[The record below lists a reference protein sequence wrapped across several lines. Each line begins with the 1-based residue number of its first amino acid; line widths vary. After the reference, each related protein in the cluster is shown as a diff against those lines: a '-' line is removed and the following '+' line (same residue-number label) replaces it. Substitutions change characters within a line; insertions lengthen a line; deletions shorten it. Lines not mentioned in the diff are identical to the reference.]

1 MATPLV
7 RIPQPQGGTMY
18 AFASAARDITRAFNS
33 ADINFEFSKFALL
46 DLPDFTQSVNGS
58 NAIDFELNLKQPSGQ
73 AYVASMPNVDF
84 AQTFQNYALNLE
96 EILLKDDD
104 YDPIILQSDAE
115 KIFFK
120 WLSALGAIDFRPTD
134 SNESSTGAYAE
145 NDNAILGGSNYD
157 KVVKYLG
164 SIDAEND
171 VAYQGNTYHEV
182 YINVPTSVGYTPSV
196 LFKPTEYNT
205 SATKLYPSD
214 VNAQNVEG
222 REGQTHPDPNINLE
236 PIVDQWTQNSGPF
249 YDIQTNATNSVQID
263 WDTASYEMIQ
273 NNSEVQSLLDF
284 AKTGQEFRFNAVLVY
299 YDLYSSSVPAN
310 RATNLY
316 GILILDDITDAY
328 GPGSK
333 IHEQIKFKPNEVT
346 GLNGNAYSLKLN
358 LKFNSSLDNV
368 GVETSINDFTTF
380 SMDLFMDTTTALENA
395 TDLLLQANNR
405 YAKISDRLD
414 VLENLILGTAKA
426 AEIEARVKELEDDFT
441 ASSLQ
446 LRDSEALLSLV
457 NNAHTKINQLIDGTI
472 PVELQYNTDVIFS
485 GRGTKIDKSIP
496 GKIKIN
502 NEVEGYSNNPA
513 WRWDIASGIA
523 TGRLSTNDGF
533 DASGA
538 ETYGVWTKLEP
549 YTNRLSLKGLL
560 PKDVENNPLNDNLN
574 IYIDDSTNGW
584 KSGQIFKI
592 ALDEINVNQH
602 NIKIWTGK
610 TSGYSVKIADIDP
623 SKLITTTPYFEV
635 VCIDPINYVFELDI
649 LR

>member
-46 DLPDFTQSVNGS
+46 DLPDFTQSVNGA
-58 NAIDFELNLKQPSGQ
+58 NTIDFELALKQPSGQ
-73 AYVASMPNVDF
+73 AYNATMPNVDF

-104 YDPIILQSDAE
+104 YDPIILASDAE

-120 WLSALGAIDFRPTD
+120 WLSALGAIDFRATD

-182 YINVPTSVGYTPSV
+182 YINVPTAVGFTPLV

-205 SATKLYPSD
+205 SATKAYPTD
-214 VNAQNVEG
+214 VNAANVEG

-236 PIVDQWTQNSGPF
+236 PVVDAWTQNSGPY
-249 YDIQTNATNSVQID
+249 YDIATNATNSVQID
-263 WDTASYEMIQ
+263 WDTASYEPIQ
-273 NNSEVQSLLDF
+273 NNPDVKSLADY
-284 AKTGQEFRFNAVLVY
+284 AKTGQQFRFNAVLVY

-316 GILILDDITDAY
+316 GILILDDVTDAY

-346 GLNGNAYSLKLN
+346 GLNGNAFSLKLN

-368 GVETSINDFTTF
+368 GVETSVNDFTTF

-395 TDLLLQANNR
+395 TELLLQANNR
-405 YAKISDRLD
+405 YNKIVERLD
-414 VLENLILGTAKA
+414 SLENIILGTAKA
-426 AEIEARVKELEDDFT
+426 AELEKRIKEIEDDFT

-446 LRDSEALLSLV
+446 LRDSSALLDLI
-457 NNAHTKINQLIDGTI
+457 NKAHDKINQLIDGTI

-485 GRGTKIDKSIP
+485 GRGTKVDKSVP

-502 NEVEGYSNNPA
+502 NEVEGYVPSDIFK
-513 WRWDIASGIA
+513 WDIASQITAGA
-523 TGRLSTNDGF
+523 LTTNNLF
-533 DASGA
+533 DNSFANQ
-538 ETYGVWTKLEP
+538 YGVWAKLNL
-549 YTNRLSLKGLL
+549 YTNRLSLKNLMNA
-560 PKDVENNPLNDNLN
+560 DPLNSNLN

-584 KSGQIFKI
+584 KLGQVFKI
-592 ALDEINVNQH
+592 AFDEIDVNGN
-602 NIKIWTGK
+602 NIKIWTNK
-610 TSGYSVKIADIDP
+610 SGGWSNITDIDP
-623 SKLITTTPYFEV
+623 SQLTTNKPYIEL
-635 VCIDPINYVFELDI
+635 VCTDPANYVFEVDI

>member
-46 DLPDFTQSVNGS
+46 DLPDFTQSVNGA
-58 NAIDFELNLKQPSGQ
+58 NTIDFELNLKQPSGQ
-73 AYVASMPNVDF
+73 AYNASQPNVDF

-120 WLSALGAIDFRPTD
+120 WLSSLGAIDFRPTD

-164 SIDAEND
+164 SVDAEND

-182 YINVPTSVGYTPSV
+182 YINVPTSTGYTPLV
-196 LFKPTEYNT
+196 LFKPTDYNT
-205 SATKLYPSD
+205 SGTKLYPTD
-214 VNAQNVEG
+214 IEAANIEG
-222 REGQTHPDPNINLE
+222 REGQTHPDPNINLL
-236 PIVDQWTQNSGPF
+236 PVVDSHDGSSGY

-263 WDTASYEMIQ
+263 WDTASYEAIQ
-273 NNSEVQSLLDF
+273 NNPDVKSLLDF
-284 AKTGQEFRFNAVLVY
+284 AKTGQQFRFNAVLVY
-299 YDLYSSSVPAN
+299 YDLYSSSIPAN

-316 GILILDDITDAY
+316 GILILDDILDAY
-328 GPGSK
+328 GPGTK

-346 GLNGNAYSLKLN
+346 GLNGNAFSLKLN

-395 TDLLLQANNR
+395 TQLLLEANDR
-405 YAKISDRLD
+405 YAKIVERLD
-414 VLENLILGTAKA
+414 SVENIILGTAKA
-426 AEIEARVKELEDDFT
+426 AALEARIKELEDDFT

-446 LRDSEALLSLV
+446 LRDSAALLDLI
-457 NNAHTKINQLIDGTI
+457 NNAHTKINQLVDGTI
-472 PVELQYNTDVIFS
+472 PVELQYNTDVIFA
-485 GRGTKIDKSIP
+485 GTGTSIDKSVP
-496 GKIKIN
+496 GKIKVN
-502 NEVEGYSNNPA
+502 NTVDGYQILTPYKWSKNSNITDSRLTAQNQYDA
-513 WRWDIASGIA
+513 ANATEFGIWA
-523 TGRLSTNDGF
+523 
-533 DASGA
+533 
-538 ETYGVWTKLEP
+538 KLNL
-549 YTNRLSLKGLL
+549 YSNRLSL
-560 PKDVENNPLNDNLN
+560 LNIFGGTADSSVN
-574 IYIDDSTNGW
+574 IYIDDSTVGW
-584 KSGQIFKI
+584 KVGQVFKV
-592 ALDEINVNQH
+592 AFDTFDINGKS
-602 NIKIWTGK
+602 IKIYTNK
-610 TSGYSVKIADIDP
+610 TNGFSSLIAEIDAVQLIS
-623 SKLITTTPYFEV
+623 SKPYIELVCVDPANYGFEV
-635 VCIDPINYVFELDI
+635 DI

>member
-18 AFASAARDITRAFNS
+18 AFASSARDITRAFNS
-33 ADINFEFSKFALL
+33 ADINFEFSKYALL
-46 DLPDFTQSVNGS
+46 DLPDFTQSVNNENS
-58 NAIDFELNLKQPSGQ
+58 INFELNLKQASGQ
-73 AYVASMPNVDF
+73 PYNAGMPNVDF

-96 EILLKDDD
+96 ELLLNDDD
-104 YDPIILQSDAE
+104 YDPIILASDAE

-120 WLSALGAIDFRPTD
+120 WLSALGAIDFRPSD

-157 KVVKYLG
+157 RVVKYLG

-182 YINVPTSVGYTPSV
+182 YINVPTSVGYTPQV
-196 LFKPTEYNT
+196 LFKPTDYNT
-205 SATKLYPSD
+205 TATKLYPSD
-214 VNAQNVEG
+214 VNAVNIEG
-222 REGQTHPDPNINLE
+222 REGQTHPDPNIDLL
-236 PIVDQWTQNSGPF
+236 PIVDQWTLNSGAY
-249 YDIQTNATNSVQID
+249 YDVQTNATNSVQID
-263 WDTASYEMIQ
+263 WDTASYEQIQ
-273 NNSEVQSLLDF
+273 NNPDVKSLLDY
-284 AKTGQEFRFNAVLVY
+284 AKTGQQFRFNAVLVY

-310 RATNLY
+310 RSTNLY

-368 GVETSINDFTTF
+368 GVETSVNDFTTF

-405 YAKISDRLD
+405 YAKIADRLTSI
-414 VLENLILGTAKA
+414 ENVILGTAQA
-426 AEIEARVKELEDDFT
+426 AQLEARIKELEDDFT

-446 LRDSEALLSLV
+446 LQDSDALLTLI
-457 NNAHTKINQLIDGTI
+457 NNAHEKLNQLIDGTI

-485 GRGTKIDKSIP
+485 GKGTTVDKSIA

-502 NEVEGYSNNPA
+502 NDVEGYVVSDLYK
-513 WRWDIASGIA
+513 WDIASKIT
-523 TGRLSTNDGF
+523 TGVLNSSNLF
-533 DASGA
+533 DNSQANQ
-538 ETYGVWTKLEP
+538 YGVWSKLNL
-549 YTNRLSLKGLL
+549 YTNRLSL
-560 PKDVENNPLNDNLN
+560 NNILNNEPLNSSLD

-584 KSGQIFKI
+584 KKGQVFKI
-592 ALDEINVNQH
+592 AINTIDVNGN
-602 NIKIWTGK
+602 NIKVLTNK
-610 TSGYSVKIADIDP
+610 SGGWQNIVDIDP
-623 SKLITTTPYFEV
+623 SQLITTKPYIEL
-635 VCIDPINYVFELDI
+635 VCIDPINYVFEVDI

>member
-46 DLPDFTQSVNGS
+46 DLPDFTQSVNGA
-58 NAIDFELNLKQPSGQ
+58 NTIDFELALKQPSGQ
-73 AYVASMPNVDF
+73 AYNATMPNVDF

-104 YDPIILQSDAE
+104 YDPIILASDAE

-120 WLSALGAIDFRPTD
+120 WLSALGAIDFRATD

-182 YINVPTSVGYTPSV
+182 YINVPTAVGFTPLV

-205 SATKLYPSD
+205 SATKAYPTD
-214 VNAQNVEG
+214 VNAANVEG

-236 PIVDQWTQNSGPF
+236 PVVDAWTQNSGPY
-249 YDIQTNATNSVQID
+249 YDISTNATNSVQID
-263 WDTASYEMIQ
+263 WDTASYEPIQ
-273 NNSEVQSLLDF
+273 NNPDVKSLADY
-284 AKTGQEFRFNAVLVY
+284 AKTGQQFRFNAVLVY

-316 GILILDDITDAY
+316 GILILDDVTDAY

-346 GLNGNAYSLKLN
+346 GLNGNAFSLKLN

-368 GVETSINDFTTF
+368 GVETSVNDFTTF

-405 YAKISDRLD
+405 YNKIVERLD
-414 VLENLILGTAKA
+414 SLENIILGTAKA
-426 AEIEARVKELEDDFT
+426 AELEKRIKEIEDDFT

-446 LRDSEALLSLV
+446 LRDSSALLDLI
-457 NNAHTKINQLIDGTI
+457 NKAHGKINQLIDGTI

-485 GRGTKIDKSIP
+485 GRGTKVDKSVP

-502 NEVEGYSNNPA
+502 NEVEGYVSSDVFK
-513 WRWDIASGIA
+513 WDIASQITAGA
-523 TGRLSTNDGF
+523 LTTSNLF
-533 DASGA
+533 DNSFANQ
-538 ETYGVWTKLEP
+538 YGVWAKLNL
-549 YTNRLSLKGLL
+549 YTNRLSLKNLMNA
-560 PKDVENNPLNDNLN
+560 DPLNSNLN

-584 KSGQIFKI
+584 KLGQVFKI
-592 ALDEINVNQH
+592 AFDEIDVNGN
-602 NIKIWTGK
+602 NIKIWTNK
-610 TSGYSVKIADIDP
+610 SGGWSNIADIDP
-623 SKLITTTPYFEV
+623 SQLTTNKPYIEL
-635 VCIDPINYVFELDI
+635 VCTDPANYVFEVDI

>member
-33 ADINFEFSKFALL
+33 ADINFEFSKYALL
-46 DLPDFTQSVNGS
+46 DLPDFTQSVNNS
-58 NAIDFELNLKQPSGQ
+58 NTIDFELNLKQPSGQ
-73 AYVASMPNVDF
+73 AYVAGQPNVDF

-104 YDPIILQSDAE
+104 YDPILLASDAE

-182 YINVPTSVGYTPSV
+182 YINVPTAVGYSPLV

-205 SATKLYPSD
+205 SATKLYLD
-214 VNAQNVEG
+214 ANNVNIEG
-222 REGQTHPDPNINLE
+222 REGQTHPDPNINLL
-236 PIVDQWTQNSGPF
+236 PVVDAGSTANTAAY
-249 YDIQTNATNSVQID
+249 YDIATNATDSVQID
-263 WDTASYEMIQ
+263 WDTASYEPIQ
-273 NNSEVQSLLDF
+273 NNPDVQSLLDY
-284 AKTGQEFRFNAVLVY
+284 AKTGQQFRFNAVLVY
-299 YDLYSSSVPAN
+299 YDLYSSSIPAN

-316 GILILDDITDAY
+316 GILILDDITDSY

-346 GLNGNAYSLKLN
+346 GLNGNAFSLKLN

-368 GVETSINDFTTF
+368 GVETSVNDFTTF

-395 TDLLLQANNR
+395 TELLLQANNR
-405 YAKISDRLD
+405 YNKIVERLD
-414 VLENLILGTAKA
+414 SLENIILGTAKA
-426 AEIEARVKELEDDFT
+426 AALEARIQELEDDFT

-446 LRDSEALLSLV
+446 LQDSNALLSLI

-472 PVELQYNTDVIFS
+472 PVELQYNTDVIFA
-485 GRGTKIDKSIP
+485 GKGTNVDKSIA
-496 GKIKIN
+496 GKIKVN
-502 NEVEGYSNNPA
+502 NSVEGYVVNDVFQ
-513 WRWDIASGIA
+513 WDIASGVVS
-523 TGRLSTNDGF
+523 GSVLGGTNLF
-533 DASGA
+533 DNSNSNIN
-538 ETYGVWTKLEP
+538 GVWTKLNS
-549 YTNRLSLKGLL
+549 YSNRLSLKNKLSA
-560 PKDVENNPLNDNLN
+560 DPLNGNLN
-574 IYIDDSTNGW
+574 IYVDDSVTGWTKGQSFRIAFDTIDVDGNNIKVWTN
-584 KSGQIFKI
+584 KSGGWQ
-592 ALDEINVNQH
+592 N
-602 NIKIWTGK
+602 
-610 TSGYSVKIADIDP
+610 IADIDP
-623 SKLITTTPYFEV
+623 SQLLTNKPYIELVCTDPANFVFEV
-635 VCIDPINYVFELDI
+635 DI

>member
-46 DLPDFTQSVNGS
+46 DLPDFTQSVDGA

-73 AYVASMPNVDF
+73 AYNATMPNVDF

-104 YDPIILQSDAE
+104 YDPIILASDAE

-145 NDNAILGGSNYD
+145 NDNSILGGANYD

-182 YINVPTSVGYTPSV
+182 YINVPTSIGYTPLV
-196 LFKPTEYNT
+196 LFKPTDYNT
-205 SATKLYPSD
+205 SATKLYPTD
-214 VNAQNVEG
+214 VNAQNIEG

-236 PIVDQWTQNSGPF
+236 PVVDQWTLNSGPY
-249 YDIQTNATNSVQID
+249 YDVQTNSTNSVQID
-263 WDTASYEMIQ
+263 FDTASYEPIQ
-273 NNSEVQSLLDF
+273 NNPDVESLLDY
-284 AKTGQEFRFNAVLVY
+284 AKTGQQFRFNAVLVY

-346 GLNGNAYSLKLN
+346 GLNGNAFSLKLN

-368 GVETSINDFTTF
+368 GVETSVNDFTTF

-405 YAKISDRLD
+405 YNQIVERLD
-414 VLENLILGTAKA
+414 SLESIILGTAQA
-426 AEIEARVKELEDDFT
+426 AALESRIKELEDDFT
-441 ASSLQ
+441 SSSLQ
-446 LRDSEALLSLV
+446 LQDANALLSLI

-485 GRGTKIDKSIP
+485 GRGTTVDKSIP
-496 GKIKIN
+496 GKIKVN
-502 NEVEGYSNNPA
+502 NEVDGYVVSDVYK
-513 WRWDIASGIA
+513 WDIASQIT
-523 TGRLSTNDGF
+523 TGALTASSPF
-533 DASGA
+533 DNSQANQ
-538 ETYGVWTKLEP
+538 YGVWSKLNL
-549 YTNRLSLKGLL
+549 YTNRLSLNNLL
-560 PKDVENNPLNDNLN
+560 NQEVLNSNLN

-584 KSGQIFKI
+584 KKGQVFKVAI
-592 ALDEINVNQH
+592 DRLDVNGYDINV
-602 NIKIWTGK
+602 WTNKAGGFT
-610 TSGYSVKIADIDP
+610 TSITVIAP
-623 SKLITTTPYFEV
+623 SQLITDKPYFEI
-635 VCIDPINYVFELDI
+635 VCVDPVNYVFEVDI

>member
-46 DLPDFTQSVNGS
+46 DLPDFTQSVDGA

-73 AYVASMPNVDF
+73 AYNATMPNVDF

-104 YDPIILQSDAE
+104 YDPIILASDAE

-145 NDNAILGGSNYD
+145 NDNAILGGANYD

-182 YINVPTSVGYTPSV
+182 YINVPTSIGYTPLV
-196 LFKPTEYNT
+196 LFKPTDYNT
-205 SATKLYPSD
+205 SATKAYPTD

-236 PIVDQWTQNSGPF
+236 PVVDSWTLNSGPY
-249 YDIQTNATNSVQID
+249 YDIQTNSTNSVQID
-263 WDTASYEMIQ
+263 WDTASYEPIQ
-273 NNSEVQSLLDF
+273 NNPDVQSLLDY
-284 AKTGQEFRFNAVLVY
+284 AKTGQQFRFNAVLVY

-346 GLNGNAYSLKLN
+346 GLNGNAFSLKLN

-368 GVETSINDFTTF
+368 GVETSVNDFTTF

-405 YAKISDRLD
+405 YNKIVERLD
-414 VLENLILGTAKA
+414 SLENIILGTAQA
-426 AEIEARVKELEDDFT
+426 SALESRIKELEDDFT

-446 LRDSEALLSLV
+446 LQDSAALLSLI

-472 PVELQYNTDVIFS
+472 PVELQYNTDVIFA
-485 GRGTKIDKSIP
+485 GRGTTVDKSIP
-496 GKIKIN
+496 GKIKVN
-502 NEVEGYSNNPA
+502 NEVDGYVVSDVYK
-513 WRWDIASGIA
+513 WDIASQIT
-523 TGRLSTNDGF
+523 TGALTAANPF
-533 DASGA
+533 DNSQANQ
-538 ETYGVWTKLEP
+538 YGVWSKLNQ
-549 YTNRLSLKGLL
+549 YTNRLSLNNLL
-560 PKDVENNPLNDNLN
+560 NQEVLNSNLN

-584 KSGQIFKI
+584 KKGQVFKVAI
-592 ALDEINVNQH
+592 DRIDVNGKDINV
-602 NIKIWTGK
+602 WTNKSGGFT
-610 TSGYSVKIADIDP
+610 TSITTIAP
-623 SKLITTTPYFEV
+623 SQLITDKPYFEI
-635 VCIDPINYVFELDI
+635 VCTDPVNYVFEVDI

>member
-46 DLPDFTQSVNGS
+46 DLPDFTESVNNS
-58 NAIDFELNLKQPSGQ
+58 NTIDFELNLKEQSGA
-73 AYVASMPNVDF
+73 AYNANMPNVDF

-96 EILLKDDD
+96 ELLLKDDD
-104 YDPIILQSDAE
+104 YDPIILASDAE

-157 KVVKYLG
+157 RVVKYLG

-182 YINVPTSVGYTPSV
+182 YINVPTAVGYSPLV

-205 SATKLYPSD
+205 SATKLYLD
-214 VNAQNVEG
+214 ANNVNIEG
-222 REGQTHPDPNINLE
+222 REGQTHPDPNINLL
-236 PIVDQWTQNSGPF
+236 PVVDAGSTANTAAY
-249 YDIQTNATNSVQID
+249 YDIATNATDSVQID
-263 WDTASYEMIQ
+263 FDTASYEPIQ
-273 NNSEVQSLLDF
+273 NNPDVQSLLDY
-284 AKTGQEFRFNAVLVY
+284 AKTGQQFRFNAVLVY
-299 YDLYSSSVPAN
+299 YDLYSSSIPAN

-316 GILILDDITDAY
+316 GILILDDITDSY

-346 GLNGNAYSLKLN
+346 GLNGNAFSLKLN

-368 GVETSINDFTTF
+368 GVETSVNDFTTF

-395 TDLLLQANNR
+395 TELLLQANNR
-405 YAKISDRLD
+405 YNKIVERLD
-414 VLENLILGTAKA
+414 SLENIILGTAKA
-426 AEIEARVKELEDDFT
+426 AALEARIQELEDDFT

-446 LRDSEALLSLV
+446 LQDSNALLSLI

-472 PVELQYNTDVIFS
+472 PVELQYNTDVIFA
-485 GRGTKIDKSIP
+485 GKGTNVDKSIA
-496 GKIKIN
+496 GKIKVN
-502 NEVEGYSNNPA
+502 NSVEGYVVNDVFQ
-513 WRWDIASGIA
+513 WDIASGVVS
-523 TGRLSTNDGF
+523 GSVLGGTNLF
-533 DASGA
+533 DNSNSNIN
-538 ETYGVWTKLEP
+538 GVWAKLNS
-549 YTNRLSLKGLL
+549 YSNRLSLKNKLSA
-560 PKDVENNPLNDNLN
+560 DPLNGNLN
-574 IYIDDSTNGW
+574 IYVDDSVTGW
-584 KSGQIFKI
+584 TLGQSFKI
-592 ALDEINVNQH
+592 AFDTIDVDGN
-602 NIKIWTGK
+602 NIKVWTNK
-610 TSGYSVKIADIDP
+610 SGGWQNIADIDP
-623 SKLITTTPYFEV
+623 SQLLTNKPYIELVCTDPVNFVFEV
-635 VCIDPINYVFELDI
+635 DI

>member
-46 DLPDFTQSVNGS
+46 DLPDFTQSVDGA

-73 AYVASMPNVDF
+73 AYNATMPNVDF

-104 YDPIILQSDAE
+104 YDPIILASDAE

-145 NDNAILGGSNYD
+145 NDNSILGGANYD

-182 YINVPTSVGYTPSV
+182 YINVPTSIGYTPLV
-196 LFKPTEYNT
+196 LFKPTDYNT
-205 SATKLYPSD
+205 SATKAYPTD

-222 REGQTHPDPNINLE
+222 REGQNHPDPNINLE
-236 PIVDQWTQNSGPF
+236 PVVDSWTLNSGPY

-263 WDTASYEMIQ
+263 WDPASYEPIQ
-273 NNSEVQSLLDF
+273 NNPDVQSLLDY
-284 AKTGQEFRFNAVLVY
+284 AKTGQQFRFNAVLVY

-346 GLNGNAYSLKLN
+346 GLNGNAFSLKLN

-368 GVETSINDFTTF
+368 GVETSVNDFTTF

-405 YAKISDRLD
+405 YNKIVERLD
-414 VLENLILGTAKA
+414 SLENIILGTAQA
-426 AEIEARVKELEDDFT
+426 SVLESRIKELEDDFT

-446 LRDSEALLSLV
+446 LQDSAALLSLI

-472 PVELQYNTDVIFS
+472 PVELQYNTDVIFA
-485 GRGTKIDKSIP
+485 GRGTTVDKSIP
-496 GKIKIN
+496 GKIKVN
-502 NEVEGYSNNPA
+502 NEVDGYVVSDVYK
-513 WRWDIASGIA
+513 WDIASQIT
-523 TGRLSTNDGF
+523 TGALTAANPF
-533 DASGA
+533 DNSQANQ
-538 ETYGVWTKLEP
+538 YGVWSKLNQ
-549 YTNRLSLKGLL
+549 YTNRLSLNNLL
-560 PKDVENNPLNDNLN
+560 NQEVLNSNLN

-584 KSGQIFKI
+584 KKGQVFKVAI
-592 ALDEINVNQH
+592 DRIDVNGKDINV
-602 NIKIWTGK
+602 WTNKSGGFT
-610 TSGYSVKIADIDP
+610 TSITTIAP
-623 SKLITTTPYFEV
+623 SQLITDKPYFEI
-635 VCIDPINYVFELDI
+635 VCTDPVNYVFEVDI

>member
-18 AFASAARDITRAFNS
+18 AFASSARDITRAFNS
-33 ADINFEFSKFALL
+33 ADINFEFSKYALL
-46 DLPDFTQSVNGS
+46 DLPDFTQSVNGA
-58 NAIDFELNLKQPSGQ
+58 NAIDFQLNLKQPSGQ
-73 AYVASMPNVDF
+73 PYVASMPNVDF

-96 EILLKDDD
+96 EILLNDDD

-120 WLSALGAIDFRPTD
+120 WLSSLGAIDFRPSD

-145 NDNAILGGSNYD
+145 NDNAILGGANYD
-157 KVVKYLG
+157 RVVKYLG

-182 YINVPTSVGYTPSV
+182 YINVPTSVGYTPQV

-214 VNAQNVEG
+214 VNAVNVEG
-222 REGQTHPDPNINLE
+222 REGQTHPDPNIDLL
-236 PIVDQWTQNSGPF
+236 PIVDQYTENSGPY
-249 YDIQTNATNSVQID
+249 YDVQTNSTNSVQID
-263 WDTASYEMIQ
+263 WDTLSYEQIQ
-273 NNSEVQSLLDF
+273 NNPDVKSLLDY
-284 AKTGQEFRFNAVLVY
+284 AKTGQQFRFNAVLVY

-310 RATNLY
+310 RSTNLY

-368 GVETSINDFTTF
+368 GVETSVNDFTTF

-405 YAKISDRLD
+405 YSKIADRLTS
-414 VLENLILGTAKA
+414 LENIILGTAQA
-426 AEIEARVKELEDDFT
+426 AQLESRIQELEDDFT

-446 LRDSEALLSLV
+446 LRDSDALLDLI
-457 NNAHTKINQLIDGTI
+457 NNAHSKINQLIDGTI
-472 PVELQYNTDVIFS
+472 PVELQYNTDVIF
-485 GRGTKIDKSIP
+485 GGKGTTVDKSIA

-502 NEVEGYSNNPA
+502 NEVEGYVVSDLYK
-513 WRWDIASGIA
+513 WDIASKIT
-523 TGRLSTNDGF
+523 TGALTSSNLF
-533 DASGA
+533 DNSQANQ
-538 ETYGVWTKLEP
+538 YGVWAKLNL
-549 YTNRLSLKGLL
+549 YTNRLSL
-560 PKDVENNPLNDNLN
+560 NNILNNESLN
-574 IYIDDSTNGW
+574 SSLDIYIDDSTNGW
-584 KSGQIFKI
+584 KKGQVFKI
-592 ALDEINVNQH
+592 AIDTIDINGN
-602 NIKIWTGK
+602 NIKILTNA
-610 TSGYSVKIADIDP
+610 SGGWINIADIDP
-623 SKLITTTPYFEV
+623 SQLITTKPYIEL
-635 VCIDPINYVFELDI
+635 VCIDPINYVFEVDI

>member
-46 DLPDFTQSVNGS
+46 DLPDFTQSVDGA
-58 NAIDFELNLKQPSGQ
+58 NAIDFEVNLKQASGQ
-73 AYVASMPNVDF
+73 PYNATMPNVDF

-104 YDPIILQSDAE
+104 YDPILLQSDAE

-182 YINVPTSVGYTPSV
+182 YINVPTSIGYTPLV
-196 LFKPTEYNT
+196 LFKPTDYNT
-205 SATKLYPSD
+205 SATKLYPTD
-214 VNAQNVEG
+214 VNAQNIEG

-236 PIVDQWTQNSGPF
+236 PVVDQWTLNSGPY

-263 WDTASYEMIQ
+263 WDTASYEPIQ
-273 NNSEVQSLLDF
+273 NNPEVKSLLDY
-284 AKTGQEFRFNAVLVY
+284 AKTGQQFRFNAVLVY
-299 YDLYSSSVPAN
+299 YDLYSSSIPAN

-368 GVETSINDFTTF
+368 GVETSVNDFTTF
-380 SMDLFMDTTTALENA
+380 SMDLFMDTSTALENA

-405 YAKISDRLD
+405 YAKVSERLD
-414 VLENLILGTAKA
+414 SLENIILGTARA
-426 AEIEARVKELEDDFT
+426 AQLEARIQELEDDFT
-441 ASSLQ
+441 AASLQ
-446 LRDSEALLSLV
+446 LQDSKALLNLI
-457 NNAHTKINQLIDGTI
+457 NNAHDKVNQLIDGTI
-472 PVELQYNTDVIFS
+472 PVELQYNTDVIFA
-485 GRGTKIDKSIP
+485 GKGTTVDKSVA
-496 GKIKIN
+496 GKIKVN
-502 NEVEGYSNNPA
+502 NSVDGYVVSDIY
-513 WRWDIASGIA
+513 RWDIASQIT
-523 TGRLSTNDGF
+523 TGALTSTNLF
-533 DASGA
+533 DNSLANQ
-538 ETYGVWTKLEP
+538 YGVWVKLNP
-549 YTNRLSLKGLL
+549 YTNRMSLKNLL
-560 PKDVENNPLNDNLN
+560 NNEVLNSNLN
-574 IYIDDSTNGW
+574 IYIDDATNGW
-584 KSGQIFKI
+584 TKGQVFKVAI
-592 ALDEINVNQH
+592 DTIDVDGNNIN
-602 NIKIWTGK
+602 IWTNKPGGFA
-610 TSGYSVKIADIDP
+610 TNIATIDP
-623 SKLITTTPYFEV
+623 SQLITNKPYFEI
-635 VCIDPINYVFELDI
+635 VCVDSANYVFEVDI